1 MCNPLNLH
9 MPLTPNLMQRGK
21 LTLRVGLVP
30 YGKGLF
36 LHILL
41 LAVLLWCSFSKKK
54 KNERKTKT
62 TKKDSQKQKFNSVQV
77 YNLQN
82 LVAKT
87 SFQVKRKKMKLAIV
101 LILLKCFL

>member
-9 MPLTPNLMQRGK
+9 TPLTPNLMQRGK
-21 LTLRVGLVP
+21 LTLRVDLVP

-36 LHILL
+36 LRILL

-54 KNERKTKT
+54 MKEKQKQQ
-62 TKKDSQKQKFNSVQV
+62 KKDSQKLNSVQV

-82 LVAKT
+82 LVVKT
-87 SFQVKRKKMKLAIV
+87 NFQVKRKNETSNCV
-101 LILLKCFL
+101 DSS